1 MNAPENSLPKG
12 GGAIRGIGEAR
23 NLRAIFA
30 NRAMI
35 VTTPA
40 RRVVESLSHAS
51 LFVRHATPP

>member
-1 MNAPENSLPKG
+1 MNAPENSFPKG
-12 GGAIRGIGEAR
+12 GGALRGIGEAR

-40 RRVVESLSHAS
+40 RRVVESRFFVCSRRYPS
-51 LFVRHATPP
+51 LG